1 MVQPLYYF
9 PCLYAFADLMHQPNI
24 LFDTEMPFKRS
35 SYRNRMIIA
44 ASNGPIQLSVPVI
57 GGRSIKS
64 RYKEVEI
71 DYKSNWQRDHFRTL
85 STAYGNSPFFMFY
98 RDELEQLY
106 QETPRLLYEWNLL
119 CLSWVFKKMK
129 IEKKIENELIHEND
143 SSQTSFVDLYAPQ
156 NFNGQPTIISV
167 TYNQVF
173 EDKTGFLANLSVLDL
188 LFNEGGHS
196 KQVLLNMIDKLPPN
210 SAV

>member
-24 LFDTEMPFKRS
+24 LFDAEMPFKRS

-85 STAYGNSPFFMFY
+85 STAYGKSPFFMFY
-98 RDELEQLY
+98 RNELEQLY

-129 IEKKIENELIHEND
+129 VDKEIDYKMIHENE
-143 SSQTSFVDLYAPQ
+143 SKETSFVELYSPQ
-156 NFNGQPTIISV
+156 NFYAHPTQISV

-173 EDKTGFLANLSVLDL
+173 EDKIGFLPNLSILDL
-188 LFNEGGHS
+188 LFNEGSNS
-196 KQVLLNMIDKLPPN
+196 KQVLFNIINKLPSN
-210 SAV
+210 TAV

>member
-129 IEKKIENELIHEND
+129 IEKNIKIFTMNSTIL
-143 SSQTSFVDLYAPQ
+143 FQ
-156 NFNGQPTIISV
+156 NV
-167 TYNQVF
+167 WAVL
-173 EDKTGFLANLSVLDL
+173 KT
-188 LFNEGGHS
+188 
-196 KQVLLNMIDKLPPN
+196 KKI
-210 SAV
+210 

>member
-9 PCLYAFADLMHQPNI
+9 PSVYTFVDLIYDPNI
-24 LFDTEMPFKRS
+24 SFDSEMPFKRS

-44 ASNGPIQLSVPVI
+44 ASNGPIQLSIPVV
-57 GGRSIKS
+57 GGRSIKLK
-64 RYKEVEI
+64 YKEVEI

-98 RDELEQLY
+98 KDELEILY
-106 QETPRLLYEWNLL
+106 QKKPCFLYEWNLL
-119 CLSWVFKKMK
+119 CLSWAFKKMK
-129 IEKKIENELIHEND
+129 IDNKLVNEFFHENEKD
-143 SSQTSFVDLYAPQ
+143 QTSFVDLYSPQ
-156 NFNGQPTIISV
+156 NFNRLPTEISV

-173 EDKTGFLANLSVLDL
+173 KDKTGFLPNLSVLDL

-196 KQVLLNMIDKLPPN
+196 KQVLLNMKDKLPSN
-210 SAV
+210 SAC

>member
-9 PCLYAFADLMHQPNI
+9 PSVYAFVDLIYDPNI
-24 LFDTEMPFKRS
+24 SFDSEMSFKRS

-44 ASNGPIQLSVPVI
+44 ASNGPIQLSIPVV
-57 GGRSIKS
+57 GGRSIKLK
-64 RYKEVEI
+64 YKEVEI

-98 RDELEQLY
+98 KDELEILY
-106 QETPRLLYEWNLL
+106 QKKPCFLYEWNLL
-119 CLSWVFKKMK
+119 CLSWAFKKMK
-129 IEKKIENELIHEND
+129 IDNKLVNEFFHENEKD
-143 SSQTSFVDLYAPQ
+143 QTSFVDLYSPQ
-156 NFNGQPTIISV
+156 NFNRLPTEISV

-173 EDKTGFLANLSVLDL
+173 KDKTGFLPNLSVLDL

-196 KQVLLNMIDKLPPN
+196 KQVLLNMKDKLPSN
-210 SAV
+210 SAC

>member
-9 PCLYAFADLMHQPNI
+9 PCLYAFADLMHQPNV

-44 ASNGPIQLSVPVI
+44 ASNGPIQLSIPLI

-64 RYKEVEI
+64 RYNEVEI

-85 STAYGNSPFFMFY
+85 STAYGNSPYFMFY
-98 RDELEQLY
+98 RDELEQLF
-106 QETPRLLYEWNLL
+106 QKKPSLLYEWNLL
-119 CLSWVFKKMK
+119 CLSWVLKKMK
-129 IEKKIENELIHEND
+129 IEKKLEHELIHENN
-143 SSQTSFVDLYAPQ
+143 SSQTSFVDLYSPQ

-188 LFNEGGHS
+188 LFNEGAHS
-196 KQVLLNMIDKLPPN
+196 KQVLLNMLDKLPPN
-210 SAV
+210 SSV

>member
-9 PCLYAFADLMHQPNI
+9 PCVFGFAYLIHQPTI
-24 LFDTEMPFKRS
+24 SFDTEMPFKRS

-44 ASNGPIQLSVPVI
+44 AANGTIHLSIPVI

-64 RYKEVEI
+64 KYSEVEI

-106 QETPRLLYEWNLL
+106 NEKPCYLFEWNLL
-119 CLSWVFKKMK
+119 CLKWVFKKMK
-129 IEKKIENELIHEND
+129 VDNKIENMVVHENE
-143 SSQTSFVDLYAPQ
+143 SKQNFYVDQYSPQ
-156 NFNGQPTIISV
+156 NFNRQPTDISV
-167 TYNQVF
+167 IYNQVF

-188 LFNEGGHS
+188 LFNEGQQS
-196 KQVLLNMIDKLPPN
+196 KHILFNIIAKLSSN

>member
-1 MVQPLYYF
+1 MVKPLYYF
-9 PCLYAFADLMHQPNI
+9 PCVFAFADLMQESTV
-24 LFDTEMPFKRS
+24 LFDTQLPFKRS

-44 ASNGPIQLSVPVI
+44 ASNGPIQLSVPVV

-85 STAYGNSPFFMFY
+85 CTAYGNSPFFMFY

-106 QETPRLLYEWNLL
+106 QETPRLLYEWNLM

-129 IEKKIENELIHEND
+129 VDIKIDNTIIHENEAKH
-143 SSQTSFVDLYAPQ
+143 TSFIDSYSPQ
-156 NFNGQPTIISV
+156 NFNRHTTEISV

-173 EDKTGFLANLSVLDL
+173 EDKTGFFPNLSVLDL
-188 LFNEGGHS
+188 MFNEGSNS
-196 KQVLLNMIDKLPPN
+196 KQVLLNIINKLPSN
-210 SAV
+210 TAV

>member
-9 PCLYAFADLMHQPNI
+9 PCLCAFADLMHQPNV
-24 LFDTEMPFKRS
+24 LFDTEMLFKRS

-44 ASNGPIQLSVPVI
+44 ASNGPIQLSVPVV

-64 RYKEVEI
+64 RYNEVEI

-85 STAYGNSPFFMFY
+85 STAYGNSPFFIFY

-106 QETPRLLYEWNLL
+106 QEAPRLLYEWNLL

-129 IEKKIENELIHEND
+129 IEKKLDHELIHEND
-143 SSQTSFVDLYAPQ
+143 SSQTSFVDLYSPQ
-156 NFNGQPTIISV
+156 NFKRQPTIISV

>member
-9 PCLYAFADLMHQPNI
+9 PSVYTFVDLIYDPNI
-24 LFDTEMPFKRS
+24 SFDSEMSFKRS

-44 ASNGPIQLSVPVI
+44 ASNGPIQLSIPVV
-57 GGRSIKS
+57 GGRSIKLK
-64 RYKEVEI
+64 YKEVEI

-98 RDELEQLY
+98 KDELEILY
-106 QETPRLLYEWNLL
+106 QKKPCFLYEWNLL
-119 CLSWVFKKMK
+119 CLSWAFKKMK
-129 IEKKIENELIHEND
+129 IDNKLVNEFFHENEKD
-143 SSQTSFVDLYAPQ
+143 QTSFVDLYSPQ
-156 NFNGQPTIISV
+156 NFNRLPTEISV

-173 EDKTGFLANLSVLDL
+173 KDKTGFLPNLSVLDL

-196 KQVLLNMIDKLPPN
+196 KQVLLNMKDKLPSN
-210 SAV
+210 SAC

>member
-9 PCLYAFADLMHQPNI
+9 PCLYAFADLMHQPNV

-44 ASNGPIQLSVPVI
+44 ASNGPIQLSIPLI

-71 DYKSNWQRDHFRTL
+71 DNKSNWQRDHFRTL
-85 STAYGNSPFFMFY
+85 STAYGNSPYFMFY
-98 RDELEQLY
+98 RDELEQLF
-106 QETPRLLYEWNLL
+106 QKKPSLLYEWNLL
-119 CLSWVFKKMK
+119 CLSWVLKKMK
-129 IEKKIENELIHEND
+129 IEKKLEHELIHENN
-143 SSQTSFVDLYAPQ
+143 SSQTSFVDLYSPQ

-188 LFNEGGHS
+188 LFNEGAHS
-196 KQVLLNMIDKLPPN
+196 KQVLLNMLDKLPPN

>member
-129 IEKKIENELIHEND
+129 IEKKLDGELIHEND
-143 SSQTSFVDLYAPQ
+143 SSQTSFVDLYSPQ

-188 LFNEGGHS
+188 LFNEGSHS

>member
-1 MVQPLYYF
+1 MVQPLFYF
-9 PCLYAFADLMHQPNI
+9 PCVFVFADLLHQASVA
-24 LFDTEMPFKRS
+24 FDTEMQFKRS

-44 ASNGPIQLSVPVI
+44 ASNGPIQLSIPVI

-64 RYKEVEI
+64 KYKEVEI

-85 STAYGNSPFFMFY
+85 CTAYGNSPFFMFY

-106 QETPRLLYEWNLL
+106 HETPRLLYEWNLL

-129 IEKKIENELIHEND
+129 VDKKIDNDMFHENESKE
-143 SSQTSFVDLYAPQ
+143 TSFVDLYAPQ
-156 NFNGQPTIISV
+156 NFNSHPTQISV

-173 EDKTGFLANLSVLDL
+173 EDKTGFLPNLSVLDL
-188 LFNEGGHS
+188 LFNEGAHS
-196 KQVLLNMIDKLPPN
+196 KQVLLNIIGKLPTN
-210 SAV
+210 SGV

>member
-9 PCLYAFADLMHQPNI
+9 PCLYAFADLMHQPNV

-44 ASNGPIQLSVPVI
+44 ASNGPVQLSVPVV

-64 RYKEVEI
+64 SYKEVEI
-71 DYKSNWQRDHFRTL
+71 DYKSNWQRAHFRTL
-85 STAYGNSPFFMFY
+85 CTAYGNSPFFVFY
-98 RDELEQLY
+98 KDELEQLY
-106 QETPRLLYEWNLL
+106 QQRPRLLYEWNLL

-129 IEKKIENELIHEND
+129 IGIQVEQELIHEND
-143 SSQTSFVDLYAPQ
+143 SSRTSFFDLYAPQ
-156 NFNGQPTIISV
+156 NFNEQPTGKIL

-173 EDKTGFLANLSVLDL
+173 EDKIGFLTNLSVLDL
-188 LFNEGGHS
+188 LFNEGNHA
-196 KQVLLNMIDKLPPN
+196 KQVLLNMLDKLPPN